1 MMPYHLYLSRGH
13 LFSGKHLSKI
23 VISEIASRKKAKL
36 NISFIQGIKA
46 LLIMKKSPWFTIFS
60 AYFWI
65 GILKQMESPDHHS
78 CMMNIGNESKH
89 FINAL
94 LLVLIIP
101 MSFEWNY
108 FSFQKFSHSNEY
120 HIKENCADTVD
131 NKIIQ
136 KVIVILK
143 NTS

>member
-1 MMPYHLYLSRGH
+1 MMPYHLFLSWGH
-13 LFSGKHLSKI
+13 LFKSKHLSKI
-23 VISEIASRKKAKL
+23 VISEIASRKKAEV

-78 CMMNIGNESKH
+78 CVMNIGNESKH

-108 FSFQKFSHSNEY
+108 FSFWIFSLSNKCFMDILYMVRVQKHFRMH
-120 HIKENCADTVD
+120 
-131 NKIIQ
+131 
-136 KVIVILK
+136 LL
-143 NTS
+143 